1 VTFSVGELRGLEYFV
16 RVADSI
22 LPHHHP
28 SRLQLPVLLA
38 RVQREIGISR
48 ERNETDCGDEQLDE
62 SHDDY
67 IGTAE
72 AAAVMGC
79 TQRRVQ
85 QKIFRG
91 ELNAEIISSRYLL
104 RRKDIA

>member
-1 VTFSVGELRGLEYFV
+1 MTFSVGELRGLEYFV
-16 RVADSI
+16 RVADSV
-22 LPHHHP
+22 LPHPHP
-28 SRLQLPVLLA
+28 SRLQLPALLA

-48 ERNETDCGDEQLDE
+48 ERNETDCSDEQLDE
-62 SHDDY
+62 SDDEY

-72 AAAVMGC
+72 AAAVMRC

-85 QKIFRG
+85 QKIASG
-91 ELNAEIISSRYLL
+91 ELNAEIISGRFVL

>member
-1 VTFSVGELRGLEYFV
+1 MFSVCELRGLEYFV
-16 RVADSI
+16 RVADSV
-22 LPHHHP
+22 LPRHHP
-28 SRLQLPVLLA
+28 GRLQLPVLLA

-48 ERNETDCGDEQLDE
+48 ERNETDCGEEQLDG
-62 SHDDY
+62 SNDDC

-72 AAAVMGC
+72 AAAVMGL

-85 QKIFRG
+85 QKIAGG
-91 ELNAEIISSRYLL
+91 ELNAEIISGRYVL

>member
-1 VTFSVGELRGLEYFV
+1 MLSVGELRVLEYFV
-16 RVADSI
+16 RVADSV

-28 SRLQLPVLLA
+28 SRLQLPVLLD
-38 RVQREIGISR
+38 RVQAELGISR
-48 ERNETDCGDEQLDE
+48 ERNEIDCAVGQLDE
-62 SHDDY
+62 SADEY

-72 AAAVMGC
+72 AAATMGC

-85 QKIFRG
+85 QKIASG
-91 ELNAEIISSRYLL
+91 ELNAEIISGRYVL

>member
-1 VTFSVGELRGLEYFV
+1 MFSIGELRGLEYFV

-38 RVQREIGISR
+38 RVQAQLSTSR
-48 ERNETDCGDEQLDE
+48 ERNETGCGMEQLDE
-62 SHDDY
+62 SDDDY

-72 AAAVMGC
+72 AATVMGC

-85 QKIFRG
+85 QKIAG
-91 ELNAEIISSRYLL
+91 GQLNAEIISGRYVL